1 MILQDQVKIFC
12 YFGLLPFISIPIISW
27 ISPETALNYYLIYFF
42 FTWSL
47 MMATFMGGTIWGLS
61 LNQDKSIYDAVVIF
75 TAVLLLSV
83 FLTFSSMGYTILA
96 LAILILIYE
105 FIHFSERKLIAKFNW
120 YKEVRFHLT
129 FSIRICHLL
138 MIAFIFTNQ

>member
-1 MILQDQVKIFC
+1 
-12 YFGLLPFISIPIISW
+12 
-27 ISPETALNYYLIYFF
+27 
-42 FTWSL
+42 

-138 MIAFIFTNQ
+138 MIAFIFTYQ